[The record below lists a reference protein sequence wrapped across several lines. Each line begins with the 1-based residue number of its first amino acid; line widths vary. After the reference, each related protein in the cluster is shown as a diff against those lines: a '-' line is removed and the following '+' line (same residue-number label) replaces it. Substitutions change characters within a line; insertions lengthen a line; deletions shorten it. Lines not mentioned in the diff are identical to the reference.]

1 VTAHMRLLYSGPA
14 PVIKMMLVDLRAPMG
29 LKFDLGDFSALRDSG
44 VISSYD
50 SNDRQVLV
58 YLTNVNSGS
67 AVQFDYHLVAEM
79 PIRSTVQDISAWDMY
94 DPGDLRAEVLP
105 VVFEVT

>member
-1 VTAHMRLLYSGPA
+1 
-14 PVIKMMLVDLRAPMG
+14 MMLVDLRAPMG
-29 LKFDLGDFSALRDSG
+29 LGFDLSDFEDLRTAG

-50 SNDRQVLV
+50 WNDRQVLV
-58 YLTNVNSGS
+58 YLTDVN
-67 AVQFDYHLVAEM
+67 ADVPVEFDYSLVAEM

-94 DPGDLRAEVLP
+94 DPNNLRSEVLP